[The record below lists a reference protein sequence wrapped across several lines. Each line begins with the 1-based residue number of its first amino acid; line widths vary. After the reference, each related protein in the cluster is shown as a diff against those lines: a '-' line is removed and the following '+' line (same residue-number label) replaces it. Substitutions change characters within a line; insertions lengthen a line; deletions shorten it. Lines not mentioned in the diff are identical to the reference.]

1 MKFHNILVEVNYGWP
16 EGNRSAVIQVPE
28 DEMDNVEE
36 YVRDWVKDGI
46 VWSWEDITS
55 EEELS

>member
-1 MKFHNILVEVNYGWP
+1 MKVRNISVEANYGWS

-28 DEMDNVEE
+28 DEMDDVEE

-55 EEELS
+55 YEEE

>member
-1 MKFHNILVEVNYGWP
+1 MKNRKIMINVNYGWP
-16 EGNRSAVIQVPE
+16 QGNRSGTIEVPE
-28 DEMDNVEE
+28 EEIDNIEE

-55 EEELS
+55 EEE

>member
-1 MKFHNILVEVNYGWP
+1 MKVRNILVEVNYGWP

-28 DEMDNVEE
+28 DEMDDVEE
-36 YVRDWVKDGI
+36 YVGDWIKDGI

-55 EEELS
+55 CEEE

>member
-1 MKFHNILVEVNYGWP
+1 MKFHNISIKANYGWP
-16 EGNRSAVIQVPE
+16 EGNRSTVIQVPE
-28 DEMDNVEE
+28 DEMDDVEE

-55 EEELS
+55 EEKLS

>member
-1 MKFHNILVEVNYGWP
+1 MKFHNISIEANYGWS

-28 DEMDNVEE
+28 DEIDDVEE
-36 YVRDWVKDGI
+36 YVRDWVMDGI
-46 VWSWEDITS
+46 TWSWNDITS

>member
-1 MKFHNILVEVNYGWP
+1 MKFHNISIEANYGWL

-28 DEMDNVEE
+28 DEMDDVEE
-36 YVRDWVKDGI
+36 YVRDWVMDGI
-46 VWSWEDITS
+46 TWNWNDITS

>member
-1 MKFHNILVEVNYGWP
+1 MIVRNILVEANYGWP

-28 DEMDNVEE
+28 DEMDDVEE

-46 VWSWEDITS
+46 VWSWEDITNC
-55 EEELS
+55 EEE

>member
-1 MKFHNILVEVNYGWP
+1 MIVRNILVEANYGWP
-16 EGNRSAVIQVPE
+16 EGNKSAVIQVPE
-28 DEMDNVEE
+28 TEMDNIEK

-55 EEELS
+55 EEEL